1 MQNKLSP
8 FRLNAVALALLTA
21 SNAWALTPADG
32 TPDLVLYIP
41 GSQAN
46 DPAFGFPVNG
56 AAVANAVCEMSYSPS
71 ATNDDTK
78 TTTHVYF
85 QAGVNDNYSAI
96 YCYTNNTLI
105 PGLTTGTGSN
115 NHTKLLISRRRLGA
129 SGVALDAVAHG
140 TKLTYLSTADI
151 ASCTFVTG
159 TSTAATGV
167 TVNGGSY
174 TSGGATY
181 QYNYTCP
188 TVTSNLS
195 ASGATSDVTPDVF
208 SAIDNVA
215 PNTTAINSGQIANYM
230 AIGGHIIGTPVTL
243 QLRNALQYAE
253 ILAGMLPTSCL
264 TTTTVSGSSTTTNTN
279 SVGNETAACVPS
291 LSREQLVSIFS
302 GQITD
307 WTQFQVTS
315 TQTLADTV
323 TAGIAAGVAG
333 LTTPRDTT
341 VHICRREPGAGQQVA
356 MLADI
361 LQYPCLGAN
370 APRLVNNHAASNVV
384 YATSLGAVDKCLGD
398 FNDGTNGYFGTS
410 NTTVSQQP
418 PATSVPHGNQ
428 WAISIQTT
436 ERNAS
441 NSAHYRFIAHDGYL
455 PTAEEAGLNHYRLV
469 GDFALSWNTTD
480 PNTVAALTAIA
491 TYSGQPSVI
500 ASRNGSLSN
509 QSFGQAGYVALVD
522 NGYAPSAVWT
532 PSNPVTP
539 YSKLDNGGNF
549 SACVVP
555 YANQGGAT
563 WNTSVQLAP

>member
-1 MQNKLSP
+1 MQKNLTQ
-8 FRLNAVALALLTA
+8 FRLNAVALALLAT

-32 TPDLVLYIP
+32 APDLVLYIP

-46 DPAFGFPVNG
+46 DPAFGFPVNS
-56 AAVANAVCEMSYSPS
+56 ATVANAVCENNWSAS
-71 ATNDDTK
+71 ATNTDSP
-78 TTTHVYF
+78 TTTHIYF
-85 QAGVNDNYSAI
+85 EGGVNDNYSAV

-129 SGVALDAVAHG
+129 SGVGLDAVAHG
-140 TKLTYLSTADI
+140 TKLTYISPSDLS
-151 ASCTFVTG
+151 SCTFG
-159 TSTAATGV
+159 
-167 TVNGGSY
+167 NGSY
-174 TSGGATY
+174 SSGGATY
-181 QYNYTCP
+181 QYNYNCS
-188 TVTSNLS
+188 TVTSGIS
-195 ASGATSDVTPDVF
+195 ATAATSDVTPDVF
-208 SAIDNVA
+208 SAIDNIA
-215 PNTTAINSGQIANYM
+215 TSTTAINAGQIANYV
-230 AIGGHIIGTPVTL
+230 ALGGHIIGTPVTL

-253 ILAGMLPTSCL
+253 IVTGMLPTSCL
-264 TTTTVSGSSTTTNTN
+264 TTVTVSGGSTSTSTN

-315 TQTLADTV
+315 SETLADV
-323 TAGIAAGVAG
+323 VSAGISAGVGG
-333 LTTPRDTT
+333 LTTPRDTV
-341 VHICRREPGAGQQVA
+341 VHVCRREPGAGQQVA

-361 LQYPCLGAN
+361 LQYPCLGGN
-370 APRLVNNHAASNVV
+370 APRLVNNHAGSDVV

-398 FNDGTNGYFGTS
+398 YNDGTNNYFGTS

-436 ERNAS
+436 ERNAT

-455 PTAEEAGLNHYRLV
+455 PIGEEAALNHYRLV
-469 GDFALSWNTTD
+469 GDYALAWNTTD
-480 PNTVAALTAIA
+480 PNTVRALNAIA
-491 TYSGQPSVI
+491 AYSALPSTI
-500 ASRNGSLSN
+500 AARNGTLSN

-522 NGYAPSAVWT
+522 NGYAPSPVWT

-539 YSKLDNGGNF
+539 YSKLDGNGNPN
-549 SACVVP
+549 ACVIP